1 MIHRLLFLLL
11 GVGLAVMAAAAQAE
25 QQGRVP
31 VVGLVITHPLADD
44 PVIDLFR
51 TGLQKYGYEDGKNI
65 KLEVRTAL
73 GRLDRVPGLAEQL
86 VRLPA
91 DVLVVLNEVALR
103 VTRQATHTIP
113 IVMVGYT
120 DDPVARGWVE
130 SYRRPGG
137 NVTGI
142 FNVNA
147 ALTAKRLEILKE
159 AVPNLS
165 QVAVLWDAAFGKRQL
180 DELQGAARSLNVRLD
195 FIEIRGPNDLE
206 AAFKA
211 AKAQRGDAVMMMFSP
226 MFYLQ
231 RVRVAAL
238 GIETGLP
245 TITEHHIA
253 AEAGCL
259 LSYGADRPYNWERV
273 AYFVDRLLTGANAA
287 ELPVE
292 QISKLRFVV
301 NLRTARALGLT
312 IPESILLRADELV
325 Q

>member
-1 MIHRLLFLLL
+1 
-11 GVGLAVMAAAAQAE
+11 
-25 QQGRVP
+25 
-31 VVGLVITHPLADD
+31 
-44 PVIDLFR
+44 
-51 TGLQKYGYEDGKNI
+51 
-65 KLEVRTAL
+65 
-73 GRLDRVPGLAEQL
+73 
-86 VRLPA
+86 
-91 DVLVVLNEVALR
+91 
-103 VTRQATHTIP
+103 
-113 IVMVGYT
+113 
-120 DDPVARGWVE
+120 
-130 SYRRPGG
+130 
-137 NVTGI
+137 
-142 FNVNA
+142 
-147 ALTAKRLEILKE
+147 
-159 AVPNLS
+159 
-165 QVAVLWDAAFGKRQL
+165 
-180 DELQGAARSLNVRLD
+180 
-195 FIEIRGPNDLE
+195 
-206 AAFKA
+206 
-211 AKAQRGDAVMMMFSP
+211 VMMMFSP

-273 AYFVDRLLTGANAA
+273 ASFVDRLLTGANAA